1 MSNILSIPFKENKKL
16 KTILDF
22 VDGSI
27 ELQTLWKCAN
37 IQAIDRLGYNDHGPV
52 HVKIVSNRAL
62 KILRMLLEKNIEP
75 GVKSNYGMT
84 LEDSEVVVV
93 LASIMHDLG
102 MAVIRE
108 GHEIFSAQ
116 LAKGILEKCLKSVY
130 TPEEEAIITS
140 EVLHAIVS
148 HHIPAKPL
156 TLEAGIVRIADALDM
171 EQGRARIPYE
181 AGKINIHSVS
191 ALSIKKVDILEG
203 EDSNKPIKIIIEMS
217 NPAGIFQVDSLLGT
231 KIKDSGL
238 EDYIRVEAII
248 GDERKH
254 ILFDKGFR
262 D

>member
-1 MSNILSIPFKENKKL
+1 MSNILSIPIKENKKL
-16 KTILDF
+16 KAILDF

-37 IQAIDRLGYNDHGPV
+37 IQAIDRLGYNDHGRV

-62 KILRMLLEKNIEP
+62 KLLRILFEKNIEP
-75 GVKSNYGMT
+75 SIKLNYGMT
-84 LEDSEVVVV
+84 VEDSEIVVI

-116 LAKGILEKCLKSVY
+116 LAKGILEKCLKNVY
-130 TPEEEAIITS
+130 SIEEEIIITS
-140 EVLHAIVS
+140 EVLHAILS
-148 HHIPAKPL
+148 HHSPAKPL

-171 EQGRARIPYE
+171 ERGRARIPYE
-181 AGKINIHSVS
+181 AGRINIHSVS
-191 ALSIKKVDILEG
+191 ALSIKKVNILKG
-203 EDSNKPIKIIIEMS
+203 EDSDKPIKIIIEMS

-238 EDYIRVEAII
+238 EEYIQVEAII
-248 GDERKH
+248 GDEKK
-254 ILFDKGFR
+254 ILFDKGFK